1 MDVPDIASLKI
12 HDPGPPTALDRPHI
26 PEDIMNSNDR
36 YMVKLRNY
44 CKSLPYSVE
53 SNSRMQEMLDFILL
67 RLVQCL
73 EARDYDPGFQQ
84 WDSMLI

>member
-1 MDVPDIASLKI
+1 MNVPDISSLQL
-12 HDPGPPTALDRPHI
+12 HDPGPPRKPEI
-26 PEDIMNSNDR
+26 PGDIVNSNDR

-53 SNSRMQEMLDFILL
+53 PNSRMQEMLDFILL

-84 WDSMLI
+84 WDSMLV